1 VNVVGSESE
10 EAKVNEEDDNKQ
22 PTLDTFYQEI
32 CNNYRAIDDL
42 RMRLMG
48 LFSIASGVG
57 IAVLAKDPGLFS
69 GSDGQTGSNEQVGYL
84 LVPIGLF
91 GFLVTFGL
99 FLFELRG
106 MQRCAALIKAGED
119 IERRAGVKGSFLS
132 TPDPVDIFRLRPQK
146 ESEHYLS
153 IAASARGTGRVIY
166 PTVLAAWV
174 FVFVIKIF
182 GVIVAGAIALG
193 FFFILSLW
201 LSPQF
206 LRKFD
211 EQLRSDDKTV

>member
-1 VNVVGSESE
+1 VVSSESE
-10 EAKVNEEDDNKQ
+10 EARLNEKADRKQ

-57 IAVLAKDPGLFS
+57 IAVLAKGPGLFS
-69 GSDGQTGSNEQVGYL
+69 GSDGQTESGGQLGYL
-84 LVPIGLF
+84 FVPIGLF

-106 MQRCAALIKAGED
+106 LQRCAALIKAGKD
-119 IERRAGVKGSFLS
+119 IEHTAGMEGSFLS
-132 TPDPVDIFRLRPQK
+132 TPDPISVFRLKPQN
-146 ESEHYLS
+146 EREHYAS
-153 IAASARGTGRVIY
+153 IAASARGTARLIY

-174 FVFVIKIF
+174 FVFVVKIF
-182 GVIVAGAIALG
+182 SVIVAGAVALG
-193 FFFILSLW
+193 FFLLSFW
-201 LSPQF
+201 LSTQF
-206 LRKFD
+206 LKIFD
-211 EQLRSDDKTV
+211 DQLL